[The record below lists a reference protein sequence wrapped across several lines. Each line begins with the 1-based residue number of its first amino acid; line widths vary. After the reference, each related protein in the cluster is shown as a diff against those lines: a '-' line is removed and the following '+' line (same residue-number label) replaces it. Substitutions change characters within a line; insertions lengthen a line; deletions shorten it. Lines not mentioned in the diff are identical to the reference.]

1 VSYLFRQGTMF
12 LMRRMLSLDDHHN
25 KGKPPKKYIEIFRAL
40 ADFTQMGFT
49 IAASV
54 LVGVLLGQYL
64 DDKFGT
70 EPWFLLVFSILGVG
84 AGIKSLFNI
93 AKDRE
98 D

>member
-1 VSYLFRQGTMF
+1 MSYLFRQDTMF
-12 LMRRMLSLDDHHN
+12 LARRMLSLGEHHN
-25 KGKPPKKYIEIFRAL
+25 KEKPPRKYNEIFRAL
-40 ADFTQMGFT
+40 ADFSQIGVT

-54 LVGVLLGQYL
+54 LVGVLLGQFL

-70 EPWFLLVFSILGVG
+70 EPWFLLIFSILGVG

-93 AKDRE
+93 AKDRR

>member
-1 VSYLFRQGTMF
+1 
-12 LMRRMLSLDDHHN
+12 LDNRHN
-25 KGKPPKKYIEIFRAL
+25 NDKPPKKYSDMFGAL
-40 ADFTQMGFT
+40 ANFSQIGVT

-84 AGIKSLFNI
+84 AGIRSLFNI
-93 AKDRE
+93 AKDKDGKR
-98 D
+98 

>member
-1 VSYLFRQGTMF
+1 MF
-12 LMRRMLSLDDHHN
+12 LARRMLSLGEQHN
-25 KGKPPKKYIEIFRAL
+25 KDKPPKKYYETFRAL
-40 ADFTQMGFT
+40 ADFSQMGVT

-93 AKDRE
+93 AKDKN
-98 D
+98 DKP